1 MMPDLAVF
9 VPRHAGLGI
18 FIINTDVQPPLSI
31 FVKATMQE
39 SSSVLMAESAAA
51 MALAAVLLKQL
62 QSHQATLLL
71 DNQQVVHFLNGPNLS
86 NPPDWRIKPYTQITA
101 TLLSETD
108 SVVRRIKRTQNQ
120 MADSLAKQALCA
132 LQTNQLGYSRV
143 S

>member
-71 DNQQVVHFLNGPNLS
+71 DNQQVV
-86 NPPDWRIKPYTQITA
+86 
-101 TLLSETD
+101 
-108 SVVRRIKRTQNQ
+108 Q
-120 MADSLAKQALCA
+120 MAPISPI
-132 LQTNQLGYSRV
+132 LQTGELSHIPRSLLLYYQKQTQWCAGSKRPKIRWLTL
-143 S
+143 